1 MKATEKETQRAV
13 TYLRKR
19 HIALDDIQSFRF
31 MQRYT
36 PEPETHSASNLY
48 GPGLLTLQLKSGDE
62 KVLTVHLR
70 NHPTA
75 LIHTL
80 LASGKPFTN
89 YRPGIP
95 QEAPQPTVTYRR
107 LSLYMLWY
115 FVLFAACFYLGLRIV
130 TIHTLAGIVFSLLFF
145 GMSLYSIY
153 LLQARFCYLKLD
165 ADALTI
171 MSAGREIRYAY
182 KDLRKINFE
191 FARELNATHVME
203 LLDQDYRY
211 RLFYIGRVPRK
222 QLLEIT
228 TRLQQTGIDAT
239 CSLNTEKRHY
249 HDVYHAS

>member
-1 MKATEKETQRAV
+1 MKATEKEIRRAT
-13 TYLRKR
+13 TYLRKHR
-19 HIALDDIQSFRF
+19 VALDDIQSFRF

-36 PEPETHSASNLY
+36 PEPDVHSSANLY
-48 GPGLLTLQLKSGDE
+48 GPGLLTLQLKSGGE

-80 LASGKPFTN
+80 LVHEIPFAN
-89 YRPGIP
+89 YTPGVKI
-95 QEAPQPTVTYRR
+95 QTIQPAVTYRR

-115 FVLFAACFYLGLRIV
+115 LAIFAACFYLGLRIV
-130 TIHTLAGIVFSLLFF
+130 TIHTTACFVLSLLFF

-153 LLQARFCYLKLD
+153 LLQARFCYLKME
-165 ADALTI
+165 ADALI
-171 MSAGREIRYAY
+171 VMSAGREIRYLY
-182 KDLRKINFE
+182 KDLRKVNFE

-203 LLDQDYRY
+203 LLDKDYRY

-222 QLLEIT
+222 QLPEIT
-228 TRLQQTGIDAT
+228 TRLQQAGIDAT
-239 CSLNTEKRHY
+239 CSLNADKRHY

>member
-48 GPGLLTLQLKSGDE
+48 GPGLLTLQLRSGDE

-80 LASGKPFTN
+80 LASEKPFTN

>member
-13 TYLRKR
+13 TYLRKHR
-19 HIALDDIQSFRF
+19 IALDDIQSFRF

-48 GPGLLTLQLKSGDE
+48 GPGLLTLQLKSGGE

-80 LASGKPFTN
+80 LANGKPFTN
-89 YRPGIP
+89 YRPGIL
-95 QEAPQPTVTYRR
+95 QKAPQPTVTYRR

-115 FVLFAACFYLGLRIV
+115 FALFAVCFYLGLRIV
-130 TIHTLAGIVFSLLFF
+130 TIHTMVGIVFSLLFF

-165 ADALTI
+165 ADTLTI

-182 KDLRKINFE
+182 KDLRKINFRHPCDGAIRPRLPLS
-191 FARELNATHVME
+191 FIL
-203 LLDQDYRY
+203 YR
-211 RLFYIGRVPRK
+211 PCPP
-222 QLLEIT
+222 QT
-228 TRLQQTGIDAT
+228 TLGDNNPIAA
-239 CSLNTEKRHY
+239 SRH
-249 HDVYHAS
+249 